1 MEPPMDLLKQP
12 RTSFCASSIISAVT
26 SMNSYVKKKLP
37 LSFQNT
43 MMSCYFIVGSHNSV
57 MAVYE
62 VYFDNFI
69 LDAYLEICDHLFN
82 HDLKKFYIPGK
93 RVPDVPEDWKNA
105 FKFKS
110 LKSLKIDDESF
121 KFKLGLWR
129 VLNIDIA
136 NKERKIRASKT
147 IPYPL
152 PPTVRINPLSI
163 AMWDSLKGGG
173 DTITKLIDN
182 VQERVGIRSDN
193 TTATARL
200 LMYFA
205 VAFHRGN
212 QWCHAKEDL
221 TFYPTI
227 AHARNANNKR
237 SAMYDSLLT
246 LSTMLLAQSRSAA
259 LQTPMT
265 GLDGE

>member
-1 MEPPMDLLKQP
+1 
-12 RTSFCASSIISAVT
+12 
-26 SMNSYVKKKLP
+26 
-37 LSFQNT
+37 
-43 MMSCYFIVGSHNSV
+43 
-57 MAVYE
+57 MAMYE

-69 LDAYLEICDHLFN
+69 IDAYLKICDHLFN
-82 HDLKKFYIPGK
+82 HDLKKFYVPSK

-105 FKFKS
+105 FKYKS
-110 LKSLKIDDESF
+110 LKSLNLDEESF

-129 VLNIDIA
+129 VLNLDYL

-152 PPTVRINPLSI
+152 PPTVTINPLSI

-182 VQERVGIRSDN
+182 VQERIGIRSDN

-205 VAFHRGN
+205 IGFHRGN
-212 QWCHAKEDL
+212 QW
-221 TFYPTI
+221 
-227 AHARNANNKR
+227 
-237 SAMYDSLLT
+237 
-246 LSTMLLAQSRSAA
+246 
-259 LQTPMT
+259 
-265 GLDGE
+265 